1 MLKYLRWVAALVIG
15 LQVAGCYTDYGP
27 VVVAPEPVTDVY
39 ASSPGALAAP
49 VRMYASTNLHVGD
62 RVKVT
67 VYGEDNLNGVYDVD
81 PAGNVALPLA
91 GPVRAVGRSTRDLER
106 EITRRY
112 RSDYLQDPKVTVDI
126 VALRPF
132 YVMGEAEH
140 PGEFP
145 YRAGLNVISAITTA
159 GGPTY
164 RASRSY
170 VLIQHAGQDVWTE
183 YPMLPTTPVA
193 PGDIIRVPER
203 YF

>member
-1 MLKYLRWVAALVIG
+1 MLRFLSWMAAVVIG

-27 VVVAPEPVTDVY
+27 VVVPLDPV
-39 ASSPGALAAP
+39 AATS
-49 VRMYASTNLHVGD
+49 YASTAVQVGD
-62 RVKVT
+62 RIKVT

-81 PAGNVALPLA
+81 AAGNVSLPLA
-91 GPVRAVGRSTRDLER
+91 GTISAAGHSKRDLER
-106 EITRRY
+106 EVTRRY
-112 RSDYLQDPKVTVDI
+112 RSDFLQDPKVTIDI
-126 VALRPF
+126 ATSRPF
-132 YVMGEAEH
+132 YVMGEAEK

-145 YRAGLNVISAITTA
+145 YRNGLNVISAIATA

-170 VLIQHAGQDVWTE
+170 VLVKHAAQDVWVE